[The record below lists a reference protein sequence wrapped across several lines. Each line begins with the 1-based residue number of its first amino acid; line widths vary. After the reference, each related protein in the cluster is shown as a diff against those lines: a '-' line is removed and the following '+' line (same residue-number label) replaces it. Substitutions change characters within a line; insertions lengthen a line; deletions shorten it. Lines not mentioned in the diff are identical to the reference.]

1 VAEMKGI
8 FHHGHISSKKYI
20 LNYVYHN
27 YNDKT
32 GFYKN
37 RIGSSSGEHEQQN
50 MNRWKC
56 EKCSNHFARFKQ
68 LKQHKGEYHAY

>member
-1 VAEMKGI
+1 MAEMKGI
-8 FHHGHISSKKYI
+8 SHHSHISSKKYI
-20 LNYVYHN
+20 LNYIYHN

-32 GFYKN
+32 GFYKK

-68 LKQHKGEYHAY
+68 LKQHKEEYHAY

>member
-1 VAEMKGI
+1 MAIYPQRSIYSTMFI
-8 FHHGHISSKKYI
+8 IT
-20 LNYVYHN
+20 
-27 YNDKT
+27 NDKT

>member
-1 VAEMKGI
+1 VADMKGI
-8 FHHGHISSKKYI
+8 SHHGHISSKKYI

-32 GFYKN
+32 GFY
-37 RIGSSSGEHEQQN
+37 IPGASGEHELQN
-50 MNRWKC
+50 MDRWKC

>member
-1 VAEMKGI
+1 MAIYPQRSIYSTMFI
-8 FHHGHISSKKYI
+8 ITII